1 MTKPPRRHV
10 VNLCQ
15 PENRGVFY
23 DLDKKRKFLQVE
35 DCVCQLRFSFLL
47 DVPMETDD
55 LKKIVTILEKRLW
68 GDPDAAASIQL
79 SRFHLC
85 RQFNCNGWQKLII
98 PLPGVI

>member
-1 MTKPPRRHV
+1 
-10 VNLCQ
+10 
-15 PENRGVFY
+15 
-23 DLDKKRKFLQVE
+23 
-35 DCVCQLRFSFLL
+35 
-47 DVPMETDD
+47 METDD